1 MSYIAEIISVG
12 TEILLGNIANTDAR
26 DVSEVLSQLGIN
38 VYFHTVVGDNPNRV
52 HQAVEVA
59 KSRADIII
67 TTGGLGPTYDDLTKQ
82 TLAAA
87 FGRELYFDEKAAQN
101 IKELFEKRL
110 HGVPM
115 TENNLQQAYLPVG
128 CTVFYNSC
136 GTAPGCGFEAE
147 GKHVLMLPGPP
158 SECRAMLKTGVIPYL
173 TKLSGQEI
181 RSHNINIFG
190 MGESSVEDK
199 LHDLMVGLTNPTLA
213 PYAKEGEVMLRV
225 TALADTDEAADSMMR
240 PVLDR
245 VQAAIGSYIY
255 GIDAG
260 TLEETVFHLL
270 KDRGLTLSTAESCT
284 GGLISK
290 RLTDIP
296 GSSSVLKGGVVS
308 YSNEAKIKFLGVPA
322 GLIEKHGAVS
332 HEVAQAMAEGIRVS
346 AGTDLGVSVTGI
358 AGPDSDGT
366 GKPVGLVYVGLSAA
380 DGTLLS
386 RELYC
391 GTPRQRCR
399 TMAANYALDTVRRHV
414 LGLNMP
420 DKFM

>member
-1 MSYIAEIISVG
+1 MSYTAEIISVG

-38 VYFHTVVGDNPNRV
+38 VYFHTVVGDNPERV
-52 HQAVEVA
+52 RQAVEVA
-59 KSRADIII
+59 RSRADIII

-82 TLAAA
+82 TIAEA
-87 FGRELYFDEKAAQN
+87 FGLELYFDEAAAKN
-101 IKELFEKRL
+101 IRELFEKRL

-115 TENNLQQAYLPVG
+115 TENNMQQAYLPKG

-173 TKLSGQEI
+173 VKLSGQEI

-199 LHDLMVGLTNPTLA
+199 LHDLMVNLTNPTLA

-225 TALADTDEAADSMMR
+225 TALASTDEAADAMMR
-240 PVLDR
+240 PVLET
-245 VQAAIGSYIY
+245 VQEAIGSYIY

-270 KDRGLTLSTAESCT
+270 RERGLTLSAAESCT
-284 GGLISK
+284 GGLIAK
-290 RLTDIP
+290 RITDIP
-296 GSSSVLKGGVVS
+296 GASSVFKGGVVS
-308 YSNEAKIKFLGVPA
+308 YSNEAKEEFLGVPA
-322 GLIEKHGAVS
+322 DILSEYGAVS
-332 HEVAQAMAEGIRVS
+332 HETAKAMAEGIRRR
-346 AGTDLGVSVTGI
+346 AGTDLGISVTGI
-358 AGPDSDGT
+358 AGPDSDSS
-366 GKPVGLVYVGLSAA
+366 GKPVGLVYVGLSSA
-380 DGTLLS
+380 DGSLLS

-391 GTPRQRCR
+391 GTLRQRCR
-399 TMAANYALDTVRRHV
+399 TMAANFAMDTIRRHV
-414 LGLNMP
+414 LGLEMP